1 MLLLLLFSMH
11 WESRSEAALTYW
23 VLHILHL
30 ITICYYYYYSPCTGN
45 PVPKQHCKKVE
56 QLRTSPAELPVPTH
70 RPSSPTEIGPP
81 QGRGGVDG
89 REGFIWVSRMWRFP
103 KSWGTPRYH
112 PFVGYHPLLIQAW
125 GELSMK
131 QTNQLLQN
139 SRWKPPQ
146 ALPPISA
153 PLDSAGAVW
162 PGVFCVDHEDRD

>member
-11 WESRSEAALTYW
+11 WESRSEAALQKSGAAED
-23 VLHILHL
+23 VPGRVA
-30 ITICYYYYYSPCTGN
+30 SPDT
-45 PVPKQHCKKVE
+45 
-56 QLRTSPAELPVPTH
+56 PALFAHGDWST
-70 RPSSPTEIGPP
+70 T
-81 QGRGGVDG
+81 GRGGVDG